1 MLTLR
6 PTRLETSPVHAHL
19 ADYEVMEDGHSI
31 GRIMEQREPKPGAV
45 WSWSLTIGD
54 SGMAG
59 IKTSGRG
66 DSLEEVKARFPDGP
80 GSLQGLAWGCPTRP
94 ARETLGLG
102 FWRGLTYIC
111 D

>member
-6 PTRLETSPVHAHL
+6 PTRLETSPVYAHL

-66 DSLEEVKARFPDGP
+66 DSLEEVKAAFRTA
-80 GSLQGLAWGCPTRP
+80 LEAYR
-94 ARETLGLG
+94 A
-102 FWRGLTYIC
+102 WRGAVPP
-111 D
+111 DRRVRRWDSDSGEG